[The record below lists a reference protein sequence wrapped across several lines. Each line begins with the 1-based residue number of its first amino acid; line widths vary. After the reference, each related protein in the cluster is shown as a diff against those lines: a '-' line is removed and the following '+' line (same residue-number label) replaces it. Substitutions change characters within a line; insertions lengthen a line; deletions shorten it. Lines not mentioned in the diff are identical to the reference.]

1 MLTRLFRSLRFGPT
15 RQPHAPACCCRPR
28 SFAPCLEVLEGRAL
42 PSTLTVT
49 TLRDSG
55 VAGDGS
61 LRGELAAAQ
70 PGDTIRFQPGLQ
82 GAIALGSTLTLSKNV
97 TIQGN
102 LDAASHPLDALDGR
116 QQVRDVVV
124 NQGVTAAL
132 SGLTIADGYAQYTT
146 SDVVQGGGILNQ
158 GTLSVQNCTI
168 TGNSAGLPRAFG
180 PSDAGFITGQGGG
193 IFNLSTLAVQNSTLS
208 GNTAGGWGEGG
219 GLMNGQGF
227 WVSVLPR
234 VWKGATATLAG
245 CTITGNT
252 ATTGGGIYELSA
264 GGSLTLRYSIITANT
279 ATEDAGGV
287 YMDMHTGSVL
297 AAPVSASDTTLVVR
311 SALYFAQGETIRLA
325 DEQMTVVGVDTLH
338 NTLRVIRGVNQTT
351 AADHD
356 AGTAA
361 VGLSTYLDAATQAQ
375 LFNNRAPDNAD
386 FDGVYLNCP

>member
-1 MLTRLFRSLRFGPT
+1 
-15 RQPHAPACCCRPR
+15 
-28 SFAPCLEVLEGRAL
+28 
-42 PSTLTVT
+42 
-49 TLRDSG
+49 
-55 VAGDGS
+55 
-61 LRGELAAAQ
+61 
-70 PGDTIRFQPGLQ
+70 
-82 GAIALGSTLTLSKNV
+82 
-97 TIQGN
+97 
-102 LDAASHPLDALDGR
+102 
-116 QQVRDVVV
+116 
-124 NQGVTAAL
+124 
-132 SGLTIADGYAQYTT
+132 
-146 SDVVQGGGILNQ
+146 
-158 GTLSVQNCTI
+158 
-168 TGNSAGLPRAFG
+168 
-180 PSDAGFITGQGGG
+180 
-193 IFNLSTLAVQNSTLS
+193 
-208 GNTAGGWGEGG
+208 
-219 GLMNGQGF
+219 MNGQGF

-264 GGSLTLRYSIITANT
+264 GGSLTLRNSIITANT

-297 AAPVSASDTTLVVR
+297 AAPVSAAATTPVVR

-356 AGTAA
+356 AGIAA
-361 VGLSTYLDAATQAQ
+361 IGLSTYLDAATQAQ